1 MGDMDQTEKR
11 QFIRHA
17 ASIPIACR
25 AEDGEFNPGDMLNIS
40 YGGLAF
46 NTTASFEPGQ
56 IISIRITF
64 RNAEHTLTSRV
75 AWCEAKAPGYNL
87 GVEFLNR
94 QDRFKTRLIEQIC
107 YIEEYRKEKEAEG
120 KVLSTTEAAREWIS
134 KYSEKFPW

>member
-1 MGDMDQTEKR
+1 MRDMEQIEKR

-17 ASIPIACR
+17 ASIPIACCP
-25 AEDGEFNPGDMLNIS
+25 EGGEFNAGDLLNIS

-46 NTTASFEPGQ
+46 NTTCSFEPGQ

-75 AWCEAKAPGYNL
+75 AWCEAEEPGYNL

-107 YIEEYRKEKEAEG
+107 YIEEYRKKKAAEG
-120 KVLSTTEAAREWIS
+120 INLSTTEAARQWIS
-134 KYSEKFPW
+134 KYSENFPW